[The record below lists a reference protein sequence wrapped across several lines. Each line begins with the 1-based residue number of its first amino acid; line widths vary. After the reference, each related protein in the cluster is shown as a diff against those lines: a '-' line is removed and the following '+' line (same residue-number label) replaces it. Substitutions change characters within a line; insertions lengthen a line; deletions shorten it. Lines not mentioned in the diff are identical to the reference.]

1 MQDQKRIYF
10 LGSNISHAVSNYM
23 TRSPHPS
30 DTPTGVSKQST
41 PPTSVTSQKQ
51 NYAVPRDSD
60 TTSTNGETK
69 TGFIVG
75 AGGACRAAIYAF
87 TRHLNVTKIYSINRD
102 AKEVQTLLSDI
113 SVRYQKTTPPIPMP
127 EIVHLQTPEQA
138 RNLKDEPYY
147 GIGTVPDDP
156 PTTEAEI
163 VARDTLRALLDHKD
177 EKKGVFLD
185 MCYKPR
191 ETKNLKAAKK
201 CGWVT
206 GEGVDV
212 VSFQLN
218 EQWRLWAGKEA
229 SERIPLERM
238 VTRAREIADGFI

>member
-1 MQDQKRIYF
+1 
-10 LGSNISHAVSNYM
+10 
-23 TRSPHPS
+23 
-30 DTPTGVSKQST
+30 
-41 PPTSVTSQKQ
+41 
-51 NYAVPRDSD
+51 
-60 TTSTNGETK
+60 
-69 TGFIVG
+69 
-75 AGGACRAAIYAF
+75 
-87 TRHLNVTKIYSINRD
+87 
-102 AKEVQTLLSDI
+102 
-113 SVRYQKTTPPIPMP
+113 MP

-238 VTRAREIADGFI
+238 VTRAREIADGII